1 MRNGVLSCY
10 LLCCRY
16 IKRRCLFLDNL
27 PQYNFNQGRDIYDN
41 DTKKLGSTLMNAM
54 LKEVSHFCDP
64 SAKEDWSKQAH
75 QQVGN
80 E

>member
-10 LLCCRY
+10 LHFCRY

-27 PQYNFNQGRDIYDN
+27 PQYNYNQGRGTGGG

-54 LKEVSHFCDP
+54 LKEVYQFCDP
-64 SAKEDWSKQAH
+64 LTKKNWFSQAH

-80 E
+80 D